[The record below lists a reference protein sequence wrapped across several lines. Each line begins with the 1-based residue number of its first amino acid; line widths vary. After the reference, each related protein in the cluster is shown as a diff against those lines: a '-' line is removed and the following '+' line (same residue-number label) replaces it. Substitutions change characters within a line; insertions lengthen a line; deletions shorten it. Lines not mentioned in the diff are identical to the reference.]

1 MKKIVNSVRTCFLIL
16 LLLLAALAPQLAFSN
31 PKFSIVRID
40 SKTIKISGPIL
51 EPMFRH
57 INDVLTPETSIIQ
70 LAPEGVDTPE
80 ASKVADI
87 AELMMARK
95 MGLVVD
101 GVCLSSCANY
111 LFVAAETR
119 KVLSG
124 SVVGW
129 HGGYSNAKTV
139 LKEDL
144 VDVMRRHA
152 LLKREQLIYLK
163 KGVSLDLIIYSAYL
177 TNANFSVDS
186 VGQTIRQREFD
197 LWVPTKNT
205 LESLGVKNLTMESDF
220 LNAAAVESALAK
232 HGADNV
238 KVFAGLVHSYLPV
251 MYRDK

>member
-57 INDVLTPETSIIQ
+57 INDVLTPQTSTIRIDS
-70 LAPEGVDTPE
+70 EGGDTAE
-80 ASKVADI
+80 ALNI